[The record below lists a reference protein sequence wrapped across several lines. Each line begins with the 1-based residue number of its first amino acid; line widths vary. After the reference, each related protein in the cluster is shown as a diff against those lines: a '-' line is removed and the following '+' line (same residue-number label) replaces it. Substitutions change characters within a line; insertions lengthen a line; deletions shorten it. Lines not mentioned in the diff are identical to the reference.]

1 MHFAKP
7 PIPIGHASFTNVLS
21 FHYMPLISE
30 RAIEMPSSPIRKL
43 APLASEAKKKGIK
56 IYHLNIG
63 QPDLPTPQEG
73 LNILQNIDRNIL
85 EYSPSQGFSS
95 YRKKLTHYYK
105 KFNINLDPDDI
116 IITSGG
122 SEAVL
127 FAFLSCLNP
136 GDEII
141 VPEPAYANYMA
152 FAISA
157 GAKIRTIST
166 TIEEGFAL
174 PKVEQFEALINE
186 RTRAILICNP
196 NNPTGY
202 LYTRKEMNQIRDL
215 VKKYDLYLFS
225 DEVYREFIY
234 TGSPYISACHL
245 EGIEQNVVLIDSV
258 SKRYSECGIR
268 IGALITKNE
277 EIRQA
282 VMKFCQAR
290 LSPPLIGQ
298 LIAEASLDAT
308 EDYHREVYDEYVE
321 RRKCLIDGLN
331 RIPGVYSPIPMGAFY
346 TVAQLPVDDADDFC
360 AWCLTDFQYEGC
372 TVMMAPAS
380 GFYTTPGAGKNQV
393 RIAYVLK
400 KEDLNHALIV
410 LEKALEAYK
419 QVRKQNA

>member
-1 MHFAKP
+1 
-7 PIPIGHASFTNVLS
+7 
-21 FHYMPLISE
+21 MPE
-30 RAIEMPSSPIRKL
+30 SPIRKL
-43 APLASEAKKKGIK
+43 APLAYAAKDRGVHVF
-56 IYHLNIG
+56 HLNIG
-63 QPDLPTPQEG
+63 QPDLPTPPAA
-73 LNILQNIDRNIL
+73 IDAIKNIDRRIL
-85 EYSPSQGFSS
+85 EYSPSQGYLS
-95 YRKKLTHYYK
+95 YRKKLVNYYAK
-105 KFNINLDPDDI
+105 YNIKLTADDI

-127 FAFLSCLNP
+127 FAFLACLNP

-157 GAKIRTIST
+157 GAVIRTLTT
-166 TIEEGFAL
+166 TIEEGFSL
-174 PKVEQFEALINE
+174 PKVEQFEELINE
-186 RTRAILICNP
+186 KTRAILICNP

-202 LYTRKEMNQIRDL
+202 LYTRREMNQIRDL

-245 EGIEQNVVLIDSV
+245 EGIEDNVVLIDSV

-268 IGALITKNE
+268 IGALITKNAAV
-277 EIRQA
+277 RKA

-298 LIAEASLDAT
+298 IAAEASLD
-308 EDYHREVYDEYVE
+308 EPESYGREVYDEYVE

-346 TVAQLPVDDADDFC
+346 TVARLPVDDAEKFC
-360 AWCLTDFQYEGC
+360 AWCLSDFNYEGQ
-372 TVMMAPAS
+372 TVMMAPAA
-380 GFYTTPGAGKNQV
+380 GFYTTPGAGKDEV
-393 RIAYVLK
+393 RLASVLK
-400 KEDLNHALIV
+400 KEDLNRALVV
-410 LEKALEAYK
+410 LKKALEAYPG
-419 QVRKQNA
+419 RTI

>member
-1 MHFAKP
+1 
-7 PIPIGHASFTNVLS
+7 
-21 FHYMPLISE
+21 MPKISE
-30 RAIEMPSSPIRKL
+30 RGIDMPESPIRKL
-43 APLASEAKKKGIK
+43 APLASAAKRRGTKV
-56 IYHLNIG
+56 YHLNIG
-63 QPDLPTPQEG
+63 QPDLPTPKEG
-73 LNILQNIDRNIL
+73 LDVLKNIDRTLL
-85 EYSPSQGFSS
+85 EYSPSQGFLR
-95 YRKKLTHYYK
+95 YREKLTHYYE
-105 KFNINLDPDDI
+105 KFDIHLSADDI

-157 GAKIRTIST
+157 GAKIRTIAT

-174 PKVEQFEALINE
+174 PKVEKFEELINE

-202 LYTRKEMNQIRDL
+202 LYTRREMNQIRDL

-245 EGIEQNVVLIDSV
+245 EGIENNVVLIDSV

-277 EIRQA
+277 EVRNA

-308 EDYHREVYDEYVE
+308 PEYSREIYDEYVE

-331 RIPGVYSPIPMGAFY
+331 RIPGVYSPIPMGAVY
-346 TVAQLPVDDADDFC
+346 TVAKLPVDDAEKFC
-360 AWCLTDFQYEGC
+360 EWCLTDFEYEGQ
-372 TVMMAPAS
+372 TVMMAPAA
-380 GFYTTPGAGKNQV
+380 GFYTTPGAGVNQV

-400 KEDLNHALIV
+400 KEDLMNALVV
-410 LEKALEAYK
+410 LGKALEAYPG
-419 QVRKQNA
+419 RTNA

>member
-1 MHFAKP
+1 
-7 PIPIGHASFTNVLS
+7 
-21 FHYMPLISE
+21 MPKISE
-30 RAIEMPSSPIRKL
+30 RAVEMPASPIRKL
-43 APLASEAKKKGIK
+43 APLASAAKRRGTKV
-56 IYHLNIG
+56 YHLNIG
-63 QPDLPTPQEG
+63 QPDLPTPQAG
-73 LNILQNIDRNIL
+73 LDVLKNIDRTLL
-85 EYSPSQGFSS
+85 EYSPSQGFLR
-95 YRKKLTHYYK
+95 YREKLTHYYE
-105 KFNINLDPDDI
+105 KFDIHLSADDI

-157 GAKIRTIST
+157 GAKIRTIAT
-166 TIEEGFAL
+166 TIEEGFSL
-174 PKVEQFEALINE
+174 PKVEKFEELINE

-202 LYTRKEMNQIRDL
+202 LYTRREMNQIRDL

-277 EIRQA
+277 QVRNA

-298 LIAEASLDAT
+298 LIAEASLDAPVK
-308 EDYHREVYDEYVE
+308 YSREIYDEYVE

-346 TVAQLPVDDADDFC
+346 TVAKLPVDNAEKFC
-360 AWCLTDFQYEGC
+360 EWCLTDFEYEGQ
-372 TVMMAPAS
+372 TVMMAPAA
-380 GFYTTPGAGKNQV
+380 GFYTTPGAGINQV

-400 KEDLNHALIV
+400 KEDLNNALIV
-410 LEKALEAYK
+410 LSKALEAYPG
-419 QVRKQNA
+419 RTI